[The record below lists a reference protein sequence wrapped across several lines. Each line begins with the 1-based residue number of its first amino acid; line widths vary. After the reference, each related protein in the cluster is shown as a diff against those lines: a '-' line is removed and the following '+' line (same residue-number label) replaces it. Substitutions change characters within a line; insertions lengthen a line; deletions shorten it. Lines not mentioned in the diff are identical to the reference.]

1 MKKLFIL
8 SMLLLSFCGED
19 TVENEIVET
28 TEVTEMTYDKTYT
41 AAQEMTIDVNSKYSA
56 ELETSLGNIVIE
68 LFTET
73 SPITVNNFVTL
84 SNDGYYNDVIFHRV
98 IKGFMIQGGD
108 PSGTG
113 HGDMGKYPGYD
124 FEDELNNPMNYE
136 KGIVSPINQKLDGI
150 KYANKI
156 HKNEAEINWEL
167 TSIEIFNKVR
177 AFDPFPG
184 TYTRY
189 SSKIIKVIETSLSDI
204 THNSEP
210 GTIIN
215 TDQKIIIAYG
225 NKSALEIKLL
235 QKPGKRMISANDFLN
250 GTKINV
256 GEKFGH

>member
-41 AAQEMTIDVNSKYSA
+41 TAQEMTIDVNSKYSA

-136 KGIVSPINQKLDGI
+136 KGIVAMANRGPNTNGSQFFIMHEEYPLPYQYTIFGKVVNGLDVVDAIGNVQTGENDKPNEDVVIYSI
-150 KYANKI
+150 K
-156 HKNEAEINWEL
+156 
-167 TSIEIFNKVR
+167 
-177 AFDPFPG
+177 
-184 TYTRY
+184 
-189 SSKIIKVIETSLSDI
+189 I
-204 THNSEP
+204 T
-210 GTIIN
+210 
-215 TDQKIIIAYG
+215 
-225 NKSALEIKLL
+225 
-235 QKPGKRMISANDFLN
+235 N
-250 GTKINV
+250 G
-256 GEKFGH
+256 